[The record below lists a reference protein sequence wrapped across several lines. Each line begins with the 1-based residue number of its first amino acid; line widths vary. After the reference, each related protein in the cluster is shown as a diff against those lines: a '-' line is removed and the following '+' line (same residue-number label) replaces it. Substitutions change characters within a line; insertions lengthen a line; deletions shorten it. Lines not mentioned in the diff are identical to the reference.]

1 MKAIEW
7 QRRTLWALLLV
18 LSHAALALDPQR
30 SLDHYGHQ
38 AWRTDSGLPQN
49 TVHSILQTSDGYLW
63 LGTDGGL
70 VRFDGIEFVTFDAE
84 NTPQFK
90 SDTVSDLLQDASGT
104 LWIST
109 GAGLLSYR
117 SGAFRAFTTAQGLPA
132 DTVWFSY
139 EDHRHRLWAITAA
152 GPAFFDGKGFV
163 PIAQTQAAGPLNRQ
177 ALAEDAQGML
187 WLGGSSGVFALD
199 TRPATPRLAL
209 HLLSG
214 TEVETVAFDRAH
226 NIDYFGSGAARAS
239 NAMPA
244 VRSLRF
250 LSPIDRARPR

>member
-1 MKAIEW
+1 MARVKAIEW
-7 QRRTLWALLLV
+7 QRRGLWALLLV

-117 SGAFRAFTTAQGLPA
+117 RRSVCCLHHRPGSARRYGL
-132 DTVWFSY
+132 VQ
-139 EDHRHRLWAITAA
+139 L
-152 GPAFFDGKGFV
+152 
-163 PIAQTQAAGPLNRQ
+163 
-177 ALAEDAQGML
+177 
-187 WLGGSSGVFALD
+187 
-199 TRPATPRLAL
+199 
-209 HLLSG
+209 
-214 TEVETVAFDRAH
+214 
-226 NIDYFGSGAARAS
+226 
-239 NAMPA
+239 
-244 VRSLRF
+244 
-250 LSPIDRARPR
+250 